1 MGGGGRGR
9 ALQEALIALLGPA
22 LQHAGEELEGP
33 LAGLYGYSLRRHA
46 GASDR
51 AILQEPRLSPD
62 MLAGR
67 LRISVRQL
75 YRLFE
80 EQGDSVCRYILR
92 QRLSR
97 SAADLGNPRLRGESI
112 TSIAFKWGFS
122 DSAHFSRAFKK
133 QFEVSPKDY
142 PGRRATGLTPPRAAI
157 RPADPRRRR
166 SWPGECLT
174 LHRRHSKNAACQVA

>member
-1 MGGGGRGR
+1 
-9 ALQEALIALLGPA
+9 ALIALLGPA

-46 GASDR
+46 ERLIEQS
-51 AILQEPRLSPD
+51 LQEPRLSPD

-97 SAADLGNPRLRGESI
+97 SAADLGNPRLRG
-112 TSIAFKWGFS
+112 
-122 DSAHFSRAFKK
+122 
-133 QFEVSPKDY
+133 
-142 PGRRATGLTPPRAAI
+142 
-157 RPADPRRRR
+157 
-166 SWPGECLT
+166 
-174 LHRRHSKNAACQVA
+174 

>member
-1 MGGGGRGR
+1 MQQVCAGELQPWAVADEGG

-46 GASDR
+46 ERLIEQS
-51 AILQEPRLSPD
+51 LQEPRLSTD

-142 PGRRATGLTPPRAAI
+142 RAGAL
-157 RPADPRRRR
+157 PA
-166 SWPGECLT
+166 
-174 LHRRHSKNAACQVA
+174 

>member
-1 MGGGGRGR
+1 
-9 ALQEALIALLGPA
+9 
-22 LQHAGEELEGP
+22 
-33 LAGLYGYSLRRHA
+33 
-46 GASDR
+46 
-51 AILQEPRLSPD
+51 EPRLSPD

-142 PGRRATGLTPPRAAI
+142 RAGAL
-157 RPADPRRRR
+157 PA
-166 SWPGECLT
+166 
-174 LHRRHSKNAACQVA
+174 

>member
-1 MGGGGRGR
+1 
-9 ALQEALIALLGPA
+9 
-22 LQHAGEELEGP
+22 
-33 LAGLYGYSLRRHA
+33 
-46 GASDR
+46 
-51 AILQEPRLSPD
+51 

-133 QFEVSPKDY
+133 QFEVSPKTIGPARYRPD
-142 PGRRATGLTPPRAAI
+142 AAA
-157 RPADPRRRR
+157 RCHSSRR
-166 SWPGECLT
+166 SAPQAELA
-174 LHRRHSKNAACQVA
+174 R

>member
-1 MGGGGRGR
+1 M
-9 ALQEALIALLGPA
+9 
-22 LQHAGEELEGP
+22 EGP

-46 GASDR
+46 ERLIEQS
-51 AILQEPRLSPD
+51 LQEPRLSPD

-133 QFEVSPKDY
+133 QFEVSPRTIGPARYRPD
-142 PGRRATGLTPPRAAI
+142 AAA
-157 RPADPRRRR
+157 RCHSSRR
-166 SWPGECLT
+166 SAPQAELA
-174 LHRRHSKNAACQVA
+174 R